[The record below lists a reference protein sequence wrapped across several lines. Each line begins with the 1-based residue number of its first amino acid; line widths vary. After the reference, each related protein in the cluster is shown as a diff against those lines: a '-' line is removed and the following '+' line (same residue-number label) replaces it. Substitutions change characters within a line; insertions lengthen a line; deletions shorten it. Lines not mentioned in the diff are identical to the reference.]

1 MRAKISNNGGI
12 TMKKDIIKEMQR
24 QAQLL
29 KPVVIIGN
37 KGLTDAVHAE
47 IEVALNAHELIKI
60 RIGAED
66 KEEKK
71 TMLDLI
77 LAKHRVLLIS
87 SIGYVAVIY
96 RERHE

>member
-1 MRAKISNNGGI
+1 MRAKISNTGGDS
-12 TMKKDIIKEMQR
+12 MKKDIIKEMQR

-29 KPVVIIGN
+29 KPVVIIGS
-37 KGLTDAVHAE
+37 KGLTGAVHAE

-66 KEEKK
+66 KQEKK
-71 TMLDLI
+71 EMLDII
-77 LAKHRVLLIS
+77 LEKHRALLIS